1 MTTPNEIGRL
11 KAEEE
16 IEMALAKYGKTEKR
30 ITTIAIDKQLWTLFR
45 AKCLMEDKTAT
56 AVISGLV
63 TDYLKKGTQKNVAN
77 PQFRRLKS

>member
-30 ITTIAIDKQLWTLFR
+30 ITTIAIDKQLWTVFR
-45 AKCLMEDKTAT
+45 AKCLIEGKTAT
-56 AVISGLV
+56 NVITDLV
-63 TDYLKKGTQKNVAN
+63 TGYLKKGKRNGSHTE
-77 PQFRRLKS
+77 FRRLKS